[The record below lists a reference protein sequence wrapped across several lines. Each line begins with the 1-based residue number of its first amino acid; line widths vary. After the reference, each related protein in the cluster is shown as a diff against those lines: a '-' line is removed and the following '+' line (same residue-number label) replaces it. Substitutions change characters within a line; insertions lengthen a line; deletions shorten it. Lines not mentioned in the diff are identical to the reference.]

1 MVYEEFEQMMKKVHI
16 GCNVIYRDDINSS
29 TLKKGIVTGIIQCH
43 GCSRSRHGCPGK
55 IKIDNKTPDC
65 LVYSSHHNKS
75 LIVEVIESDFIEE
88 GDFKV

>member
-1 MVYEEFEQMMKKVHI
+1 MMKKVHI
-16 GCNVIYRDDINSS
+16 GCDVIYRDDINSS

-43 GCSRSRHGCPGK
+43 CCNTNTCCPGK

-65 LVYSSHHNKS
+65 LVYYYHNKS